1 MTSEDISE
9 NILASTWL
17 CPFWGASLL
26 PPLALRHQAVMK
38 SGIYMES
45 PLTDTPATALDK
57 VPAKR
62 QLSTPRRVTE

>member
-1 MTSEDISE
+1 MDCAKTGLGLD
-9 NILASTWL
+9 LASK
-17 CPFWGASLL
+17 PSFA

>member
-1 MTSEDISE
+1 MTSEATSE

-17 CPFWGASLL
+17 SPFWGAFLI

-45 PLTDTPATALDK
+45 PLTDSPATALDK
-57 VPAKR
+57 VPGK
-62 QLSTPRRVTE
+62 S

>member
-1 MTSEDISE
+1 MTSEAISE

-17 CPFWGASLL
+17 YPFRARGPSLL

-45 PLTDTPATALDK
+45 PLTDIPA
-57 VPAKR
+57 PAKS
-62 QLSTPRRVTE
+62 QYQPPDM